1 MDWMNDGRG
10 RTAPAKTADVMPE
23 QEFMDRI
30 IETVVRTR
38 LNMDAGYGFPPD
50 LSHEQ
55 GRRYHAMHLAR
66 FSFFAWAFPS
76 WLMSIASRC
85 PYQDVRKEI
94 IEDCVD
100 EEVGDM
106 DAGGRCHID
115 VLYDEVEACGLSRDE
130 VVALQP
136 SATIKACIHAWN
148 DLATNYPWEVSYA
161 AISGLEMGS
170 TTQAVELRKKIMR
183 ETMTE
188 EEIAE
193 AATAKESKPLSER
206 TGVDPEML
214 VFAALHAYKDQF
226 HGGGG
231 LAMLLKYGTNRE
243 KQEQMIWAVR
253 TSTELLMVLRAEL
266 DRLTRAEVGLPP
278 RVLKDVAGSTF

>member
-1 MDWMNDGRG
+1 MDWTTDGRG
-10 RTAPAKTADVMPE
+10 RTAPARSADVMPE

-30 IETVVRTR
+30 IDTVVRTR
-38 LNMDAGYGFPPD
+38 LNMDAGYTFPD
-50 LSHEQ
+50 LDEAQS
-55 GRRYHAMHLAR
+55 RRYHAMHLGR

-76 WLMSIASRC
+76 WLMSVAARC

-106 DAGGRCHID
+106 EAGGRCHID
-115 VLYDEVEACGLSRDE
+115 ILYEEVEACGVSRDE
-130 VVALQP
+130 VVALAP

-170 TTQAVELRKKIMR
+170 TSQAVELRLKLMR
-183 ETMTE
+183 ETMSE
-188 EEIAE
+188 EEIE
-193 AATAKESKPLSER
+193 AARSARESNSLAKR
-206 TGVDPEML
+206 TGLSPDIL
-214 VFAALHAYKDQF
+214 VFQSHHAYKDQF

-231 LAMLLKYGTNRE
+231 LAMLLKYGTTRE
-243 KQEQMIWAVR
+243 KQEQMLWALR
-253 TSTELLMVLRAEL
+253 TSNELLMVLRAEL

-278 RVLKDVAGSTF
+278 REMKKLPGSTY

>member
-1 MDWMNDGRG
+1 MDWMFDGRG
-10 RTAPAKTADVMPE
+10 RTAPAKSPDAMSE

-30 IETVVRTR
+30 IDTVVRTR
-38 LNMDAGYGFPPD
+38 LNGDAGYTYPD
-50 LSHEQ
+50 VDEELS
-55 GRRYHAMHLAR
+55 RRYHAMHLAR

-85 PYQDVRKEI
+85 PHQDVRKEI
-94 IEDCVD
+94 LEDCVD

-115 VLYDEVEACGLSRDE
+115 VLYDEVEACGFSRDE
-130 VVALQP
+130 VVKLQP
-136 SATIKACIHAWN
+136 SPIIKACIHAWN

-170 TTQAVELRKKIMR
+170 TTQAVELRNKLML

-188 EEIAE
+188 EEIA
-193 AATAKESKPLSER
+193 AARAVRESNSLSKR
-206 TGVDPEML
+206 TGIDPEML

-231 LAMLLKYGTNRE
+231 LAMLVKYGTTRE
-243 KQEQMIWAVR
+243 KQEQMLWGVR
-253 TSTELLMVLRAEL
+253 TSTELLMALRAEL

-278 RVLKDVAGSTF
+278 RELKVRSGSTL